1 MKESRQKI
9 DYYEQEPTGA
19 PAVARAAAIL
29 RLLARA
35 EEPLGVNAIAKQLD
49 LVPSTC
55 LHVLRAL
62 VAETFVRIDPATK
75 RYTLDA
81 GILPIAHRLLRQD
94 DFAERAVPLLET
106 IAKPHG
112 VTAIGVRVI
121 GLQHMV
127 VLAVAQPGVAFR
139 LHVEVGAHYPALIS
153 ATGRCNAAFGGY
165 TQTELRRAFG
175 KLDWDRPPPYAQ
187 WREEVDATRE
197 AGFSVD
203 AGRYIQGVTIIAAPV
218 FDGNGMMSHAVV
230 TVGVNEQMDKDTVTS
245 IGRSLIAI
253 GKTLSFTPE
262 SLPVGD

>member
-1 MKESRQKI
+1 MPETHSAVNSSG
-9 DYYEQEPTGA
+9 GA

-62 VAETFVRIDPATK
+62 VAETFVRVDPATK
-75 RYTLDA
+75 LYTLDA

-94 DFAERAVPLLET
+94 DFAERAQPLLAA
-106 IAKPHG
+106 IAMPHG

-127 VLAVAQPGVAFR
+127 VLAVAQPNVAFR
-139 LHVEVGAHYPALIS
+139 LHVEIGAHYPALIS
-153 ATGRCNAAFGGY
+153 ATGRCNAAFGGH
-165 TQTELRRAFG
+165 TKNELKRAFG
-175 KLDWDRPPPYAQ
+175 KLDWDRPPPYAE
-187 WREEVDATRE
+187 WLEEVEATRKG
-197 AGFSVD
+197 GFSVD

-218 FDGNGMMSHAVV
+218 FDAHGLMSHAVI
-230 TVGVNEQMDKDTVTS
+230 TVGVSERMDKGTIAA
-245 IGRSLIAI
+245 IGKSLIAA
-253 GKTLSFTPE
+253 GSTLSVGPE
-262 SLPVGD
+262 NPEQTE